1 MVIIANNPR
10 GEHDSDCPCCNR
22 LAKELAE
29 TKAKLNWFEEQHRLS
44 LSRRFAPSSEKTD
57 PNQFMLF
64 DEAEA
69 VSDITVPEP
78 TVEEIT
84 YKRRK
89 AKGKRDEQL
98 KDLPEVVV
106 FYDLPLEEQICPCC
120 EGPLHDMD
128 KEVRRELTIVPAQ
141 VFVTKHVRSVYT
153 CRHCQAHEIE
163 TPIKTATMPNPAFPK
178 SLASA
183 RSVAHIMNAKFVEG
197 LPLYRQEQILERLGV
212 ELSRQTMANWMIKGA
227 EYLKII
233 YDRLKIDLLKQ
244 DILHA
249 DETTLQ
255 VLHEEGRAPE
265 TDSYIW
271 LYRSGREGPPIVL
284 FEYQKTRAA
293 EHPKLFL
300 KDFEGYLH
308 VDGYAAYDCLT
319 WIILV
324 ACWAHARRKFTDAL
338 KALAQPMQKKSI
350 ASEGLAFCDKIFQ
363 IERGIKDLPS
373 KERYEQRLLQSRP
386 VLETFKAWLDAKS
399 ASTLP
404 KGKTG
409 EGITY
414 CLNQW
419 EKLNNFLL
427 DGRLEI
433 DNNRSERSIKPFVIG
448 RKNWLF
454 ANTPKG
460 AASST
465 IIYSIVE
472 TAKENNLNPYEY
484 LTYLFEQMPNT
495 NLNDPENVSD
505 LLPTSTNL
513 PATVR
518 MLRKNQ

>member
-1 MVIIANNPR
+1 
-10 GEHDSDCPCCNR
+10 
-22 LAKELAE
+22 
-29 TKAKLNWFEEQHRLS
+29 
-44 LSRRFAPSSEKTD
+44 
-57 PNQFMLF
+57 
-64 DEAEA
+64 
-69 VSDITVPEP
+69 
-78 TVEEIT
+78 
-84 YKRRK
+84 
-89 AKGKRDEQL
+89 
-98 KDLPEVVV
+98 
-106 FYDLPLEEQICPCC
+106 
-120 EGPLHDMD
+120 
-128 KEVRRELTIVPAQ
+128 
-141 VFVTKHVRSVYT
+141 
-153 CRHCQAHEIE
+153 
-163 TPIKTATMPNPAFPK
+163 
-178 SLASA
+178 
-183 RSVAHIMNAKFVEG
+183 
-197 LPLYRQEQILERLGV
+197 
-212 ELSRQTMANWMIKGA
+212 
-227 EYLKII
+227 
-233 YDRLKIDLLKQ
+233 
-244 DILHA
+244 
-249 DETTLQ
+249 
-255 VLHEEGRAPE
+255 
-265 TDSYIW
+265 
-271 LYRSGREGPPIVL
+271 
-284 FEYQKTRAA
+284 
-293 EHPKLFL
+293 
-300 KDFEGYLH
+300 
-308 VDGYAAYDCLT
+308 
-319 WIILV
+319 
-324 ACWAHARRKFTDAL
+324 
-338 KALAQPMQKKSI
+338 MQKKSI